1 MNDLK
6 PSTRALL
13 DLGRHGGD
21 PTDAAISRNRSALA
35 KRLGVATLGAAA
47 LAGSTAKVAV
57 ASWTTAKMALVCGA
71 VAVGGAAAWGVVHQR
86 NAEPRVTDTTEGPS
100 VPAEPAPRN
109 AGGAVV
115 AAPATS
121 APPETA
127 TSADPSSPVT
137 HAASSRASTAP
148 SIKQEIDL
156 VRGAQQ
162 RLNRGEP
169 QAALALLAEHAQK
182 FPSGVLW
189 EEREA
194 SRVFALCQMGNAA
207 GARALADA
215 FVRRAPKSPFV
226 DRVRAACREPAPLGS
241 R

>member
-1 MNDLK
+1 MSDLT

-13 DLGRHGGD
+13 DLARLGGD
-21 PTDAAISRNRSALA
+21 PTDAAIGKNRSALA

-47 LAGSTAKVAV
+47 LAGSTAKVAAAV
-57 ASWTTAKMALVCGA
+57 SAGSWTTAKVVLLCGA
-71 VAVGGAAAWGVVHQR
+71 VAVGGAATWAAVHER
-86 NAEPRVTDTTEGPS
+86 NAAPRV
-100 VPAEPAPRN
+100 PAGTGSPWTPRNEVDPAAMPVAMPPAPE
-109 AGGAVV
+109 
-115 AAPATS
+115 AAA
-121 APPETA
+121 E
-127 TSADPSSPVT
+127 PSSPAT
-137 HAASSRASTAP
+137 HAAPSSRPPNAP
-148 SIKQEIDL
+148 SIKQELDL

-207 GARALADA
+207 GARALADT

-226 DRVRAACREPAPLGS
+226 DRVRAACREPSPSSS